1 MNAVSKIN
9 KFLRWLPWA
18 VLIGL
23 FAFMVYYNYTLQNQ
37 IYERDAIIRN
47 LAFSDSLVNK
57 YFDVKMDSIHSF
69 KTYSLKDE
77 YGPKEIHHH
86 TTETIRETYTEY
98 VEDTLALNYK
108 QNQLIAIVEKYNTL
122 VGDYKTLIQET
133 KEISDKMVS
142 LSDSMQMQKMALS
155 LIKRNFDIDFKG
167 SISNG
172 KIQVEI
178 NCEKADSAFKILP
191 YYRDKLKYNP
201 SKKMWEIKK

>member
-1 MNAVSKIN
+1 MKAIIKIN
-9 KFLRWLPWA
+9 SFLKWIPL
-18 VLIGL
+18 VILVGL

-37 IYERDAIIRN
+37 VYERDIIIKE

-57 YFDVKMDSIHSF
+57 YFNVRFDTVDCS
-69 KTYSLKDE
+69 KTYTLKEE

-98 VEDTLALNYK
+98 VEDTLAINAK
-108 QNQLIAIVEKYNTL
+108 QHQLIEVIEKYNTL
-122 VGDYKTLIQET
+122 IGEYNTLLNKT
-133 KEISDKMVS
+133 KEITGQMIL
-142 LSDSMQMQKMALS
+142 LSDSVQMQRMALS

-167 SISNG
+167 TMDNG

-178 NCEKADSAFKILP
+178 NCEKADSAFMILP
-191 YYRDKLKYNP
+191 YYREKLKYNS